1 MYCVLLEHSSI
12 EWFSI
17 QGQWFLQKQHSM
29 GPSYLGLLKCFFP
42 RIITMLSSTD
52 RSRRSVSYA
61 KVQYTWAHYFQTK
74 AKLQKMWKF
83 VSSFCVFFFV
93 IIVIL
98 FPEHWIWVCHN
109 TFFKQRAWNRNKMFL
124 SCPESVGHVVFS
136 TYATSYWKPFCPI
149 LSRRECKG
157 YDIINWIKMNSE
169 RCGG

>member
-1 MYCVLLEHSSI
+1 MIFYTRTMIFTKTTFHGSQLS
-12 EWFSI
+12 WF
-17 QGQWFLQKQHSM
+17 
-29 GPSYLGLLKCFFP
+29 
-42 RIITMLSSTD
+42 
-52 RSRRSVSYA
+52 A
-61 KVQYTWAHYFQTK
+61 KVFFSPYYYYAVKYRQIQEICFICKGPVHMSTLFSNKSQTTEDVK
-74 AKLQKMWKF
+74 ICILLL
-83 VSSFCVFFFV
+83 CLFFF